1 VFAGNTERGL
11 DQRIC
16 VECNRQFTGLYT
28 ACPHDGALLRPIIQ
42 DPLIGTV
49 LAGNYEI
56 LDVLGQGGMGVVYR
70 GKHSLMER
78 IVAIKMLLSQLI
90 SDTNSVKRFQQE
102 SKAAARLK
110 HPHIIDVY
118 DFGISPAGQPYIVM
132 EFLEGTPLSDLI
144 KKEGQIGVERSIKL
158 ISQAC
163 DALDHAHKQ
172 GVVHRDLKPSNIVL
186 TQYDEEKD
194 YVKVVDFGVAKLIE
208 VGNNNEGQRLTQ
220 AGEVCGSPVYMSP
233 EQCMGQD
240 LDARS
245 DIYSMG
251 IVLYETL
258 TGKLPILGKT
268 MVDTMSKH
276 ISEPPVPFNE
286 ARPDLYIPERLEW
299 VVNKA
304 MAKDPGQR
312 HQTMEEF
319 KLDLDLAIPRPG
331 KSTVLRTQEQKSP
344 MESLL
349 GFVKEVPIWTWAAA
363 VALMFAAGTIIV
375 HAVTDKPAANPPS
388 AQAPAH
394 QPAPTGTEPKTA
406 PTQAASPSTSSG
418 TQAPATSIKTGTMP
432 AATETPAVVKTPKQ
446 PPSAKP
452 IKTAASRE
460 PAGEVEKPHR
470 RAYSTTTAG
479 GDEPEKTVRRTHDP
493 TEVYRRVERTT
504 PRRAYSSSASSHP
517 AASSGGD
524 PFAALMKSRSSH
536 GE

>member
-1 VFAGNTERGL
+1 MFAGNTERGL

-56 LDVLGQGGMGVVYR
+56 LEVLGQGGMGVVYR

-299 VVNKA
+299 VVMKA
-304 MAKDPGQR
+304 MAKDPAQR

-331 KSTVLRTQEQKSP
+331 RSTVLRTQEQKSP
-344 MESLL
+344 VESML

-363 VALMFAAGTIIV
+363 VALMLAAGGIIV
-375 HAVTDKPAANPPS
+375 HAVSDKNSPTPNQAQTPPA
-388 AQAPAH
+388 
-394 QPAPTGTEPKTA
+394 KTA
-406 PTQAASPSTSSG
+406 PAPQTAPTATTPAAATTP
-418 TQAPATSIKTGTMP
+418 PATTTVAPVAKTTP
-432 AATETPAVVKTPKQ
+432 AESETPAAVKTPKQ
-446 PPSAKP
+446 PPAPKP
-452 IKTAASRE
+452 IKTATSRE
-460 PAGEVEKPHR
+460 TAGEVEKPTHR

-479 GDEPEKTVRRTHDP
+479 TDEPDRPVRRAS
-493 TEVYRRVERTT
+493 T
-504 PRRAYSSSASSHP
+504 PPRKAPARRAYSSSGASSHP
-517 AASSGGD
+517 ASGGGD
-524 PFAALMKSRSSH
+524 PFAQLMRSR
-536 GE
+536 GRPVE